1 MQQPEK
7 YLSEKAVCDR
17 VGVSRCTLWRW
28 QQEGTFPKR
37 RQIGPR
43 RVAWLESE
51 LNTWFASRPEV

>member
-7 YLSEKAVCDR
+7 YLTEKVVCDR
-17 VGVSRCTLWRW
+17 VGISRVTLWRW

-51 LNTWFASRPEV
+51 LNAWLTSRPEV